1 MKKRSKKSV
10 SFSQRLAQSNQA
22 KHQNAILNEQQ
33 KLLNDWKEK
42 DVLYEFDMSFV
53 IEQTN
58 KEIGDYAELNGIDLE
73 KGGFVPEFVVIK
85 AYQEQDLIIALKM
98 QNLATPKYW
107 EVGID
112 SHFYKKS
119 TDEILTIP
127 FSIELPEMSHADLM
141 NGCKSSV
148 MRKGGIKTRWKGLQK
163 EMIDNWEDHG
173 IPEGFN
179 LIQSQIYIKAQ
190 AHFRSFD
197 SYKEHHYL
205 LAKRDE
211 GVLTEFLELKRRVH
225 TVVAE
230 RVSEA
235 A

>member
-119 TDEILTIP
+119 TD
-127 FSIELPEMSHADLM
+127 D
-141 NGCKSSV
+141 
-148 MRKGGIKTRWKGLQK
+148 
-163 EMIDNWEDHG
+163 
-173 IPEGFN
+173 
-179 LIQSQIYIKAQ
+179 
-190 AHFRSFD
+190 FR
-197 SYKEHHYL
+197 L
-205 LAKRDE
+205 NC
-211 GVLTEFLELKRRVH
+211 LKCH
-225 TVVAE
+225 MPT
-230 RVSEA
+230 
-235 A
+235 